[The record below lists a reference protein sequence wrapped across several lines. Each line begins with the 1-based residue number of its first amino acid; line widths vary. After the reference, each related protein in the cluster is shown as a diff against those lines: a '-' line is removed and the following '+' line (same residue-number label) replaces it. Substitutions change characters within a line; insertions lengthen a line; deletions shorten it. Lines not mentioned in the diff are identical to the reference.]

1 MLNFEKK
8 GIFERALIKTKQK
21 LLGFISSTKFDFED
35 LEEMLILAD
44 LPIEFVEEVVENARA
59 NFVRAS
65 DAIPYLKKKLIE
77 ELESNGK
84 FTLEL
89 DKPNILIL
97 TGVNGAGKTTTAAKL
112 ANYYK
117 KKNLKVLL
125 AAADTFRA
133 AGSEQLEV
141 WAERIGVS
149 IVSQQRGA
157 DPASVVFDATKSTLA
172 RGYDIMIA
180 DSAGRLHTKS
190 NLMSEMKKIVE
201 AAKKAS
207 EGVASVK
214 SLLVIDANFGTNVLN
229 QVSAFSEAAE
239 VNFLIGTKLDSSS
252 KAGSL
257 ISASIILEKPIAFVG
272 TGENIDDIEEFDAE
286 SFVEALFEGVAEN

>member
-21 LLGFISSTKFDFED
+21 LLSFISPTNFDFED

-44 LPIEFVEEVVENARA
+44 LPIEFVEEIIENARS
-59 NFVRAS
+59 NFVSAS
-65 DAIPYLKKKLIE
+65 DAISYLKEKLVK
-77 ELESNGK
+77 ELESHGK
-84 FTLEL
+84 FFLEP
-89 DKPNILIL
+89 DMPNVLIL
-97 TGVNGAGKTTTAAKL
+97 LGVNGSGKTTTAAKL

-133 AGSEQLEV
+133 AGSEQLEI
-141 WAERIGVS
+141 WARRIDVP

-157 DPASVVFDATKSTLA
+157 DAASVVFDAVKSTLA
-172 RGYDIMIA
+172 RGYDVMIA

-190 NLMSEMKKIVE
+190 NLMAEMKKIVD

-207 EGVASVK
+207 EGLASVK
-214 SLLVIDANFGTNVLN
+214 NLLVIDSNFGTNVLS
-229 QVSAFSEAAE
+229 QVSAFSETVE
-239 VNFLIGTKLDSSS
+239 VNFLVGTKLDSSS

-257 ISASIILEKPIAFVG
+257 ISASIILQKPIAFVG

-286 SFVEALFEGVAEN
+286 AFVEALFEGVV